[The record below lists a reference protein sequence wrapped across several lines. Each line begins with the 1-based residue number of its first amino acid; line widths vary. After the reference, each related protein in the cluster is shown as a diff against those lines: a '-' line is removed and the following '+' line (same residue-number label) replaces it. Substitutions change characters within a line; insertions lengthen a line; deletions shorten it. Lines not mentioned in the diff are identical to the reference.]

1 MDLKGNEINSSQSKE
16 FYGKRILGNR
26 STYTGIR
33 WQHIMNFKR
42 DYKGLRKSSLFFL
55 TTSGTAEL
63 NKSETRFPLELQEI
77 QHMLELQYL
86 CSFHK
91 N

>member
-16 FYGKRILGNR
+16 LYGKAYRETD
-26 STYTGIR
+26 TYTGIR

-55 TTSGTAEL
+55 TTPNTVEL
-63 NKSETRFPLELQEI
+63 NQSETRYSLGLQEI

>member
-1 MDLKGNEINSSQSKE
+1 MRLIVLNQKNSRLKIKKLIFDWNKMV
-16 FYGKRILGNR
+16 
-26 STYTGIR
+26 TYP
-33 WQHIMNFKR
+33 NFKR
-42 DYKGLRKSSLFFL
+42 DYKSLWKSSLFFL

-63 NKSETRFPLELQEI
+63 NQSETRFPLGLQEI

>member
-1 MDLKGNEINSSQSKE
+1 M
-16 FYGKRILGNR
+16 LGNR
-26 STYTGIR
+26 DTDTGIR

-63 NKSETRFPLELQEI
+63 NQSETRFPLGLQEI

-86 CSFHK
+86 CSFHE

>member
-16 FYGKRILGNR
+16 FYGKAYRETD
-26 STYTGIR
+26 TYTGIR

-42 DYKGLRKSSLFFL
+42 DYKGPRKSSLFFL
-55 TTSGTAEL
+55 TTPNSAEL
-63 NKSETRFPLELQEI
+63 NQSETRYSLGLQEI
-77 QHMLELQYL
+77 QHMLELRYF

>member
-16 FYGKRILGNR
+16 LYGKAYRETD
-26 STYTGIR
+26 TYTGIR

-63 NKSETRFPLELQEI
+63 NQSETRFPLGLQEI
-77 QHMLELQYL
+77 QHMLELQCL

>member
-16 FYGKRILGNR
+16 FYGKAYRETD
-26 STYTGIR
+26 TYTGIR

-55 TTSGTAEL
+55 TNPGTAEL
-63 NKSETRFPLELQEI
+63 NKSEKRFPLGLQEI
-77 QHMLELQYL
+77 QHMLELWYF

>member
-63 NKSETRFPLELQEI
+63 NKSETRFPLGLQEI

>member
-1 MDLKGNEINSSQSKE
+1 MRLIVLNQKNSRLKIKKLIFDWNKMV
-16 FYGKRILGNR
+16 
-26 STYTGIR
+26 TYP
-33 WQHIMNFKR
+33 NFKR
-42 DYKGLRKSSLFFL
+42 DYKSLWKSSLFFL
-55 TTSGTAEL
+55 TTQNTIEL
-63 NKSETRFPLELQEI
+63 NQSETWYSFELQEI

>member
-1 MDLKGNEINSSQSKE
+1 
-16 FYGKRILGNR
+16 
-26 STYTGIR
+26 
-33 WQHIMNFKR
+33 MNFKR

-63 NKSETRFPLELQEI
+63 NKSETRFPLGLQEI

>member
-16 FYGKRILGNR
+16 FYGWARAR
-26 STYTGIR
+26 TGTR

-63 NKSETRFPLELQEI
+63 NQSETRFPLELQEI
-77 QHMLELQYL
+77 QHMLELQCL

>member
-1 MDLKGNEINSSQSKE
+1 MRLIVLNQKNLTVSVC
-16 FYGKRILGNR
+16 GKPY
-26 STYTGIR
+26 TYTGIR
-33 WQHIMNFKR
+33 WQHNMNFKR

-55 TTSGTAEL
+55 TISGTAEV
-63 NKSETRFPLELQEI
+63 NKSETRFPLGLQEI
-77 QHMLELQYL
+77 QHMLELQYF

>member
-63 NKSETRFPLELQEI
+63 NQSETRFPLGLQEI

>member
-16 FYGKRILGNR
+16 FYGKAYRETD
-26 STYTGIR
+26 TYTGIR

-55 TTSGTAEL
+55 TNPGTAEL
-63 NKSETRFPLELQEI
+63 NKSEKRFPLGLQEI